1 MKTEAAISTGIELQ
15 HVSKV
20 YSIESQVVPA
30 LRDVSLSIP
39 LGSILAIIGKSG
51 AGKSTLLHIVGALD
65 RASSG
70 VVQFNGLDLSH
81 MEDQIASNF
90 RNSTVGFIFQM
101 NNLLQEFSAVENV
114 MMPGLIAGF
123 SPTVTRQR
131 AKEMLDSVGLSHRA
145 EHRPGELSGGE
156 QQRVAIARALFMSPP
171 LLLADEPT
179 GNLDNKTSRDIQEL
193 LLALCKERNMT
204 MLLVTHDL
212 DLASRLPHRI
222 VMDDGQVVDR
232 GIF

>member
-20 YSIESQVVPA
+20 YSIESQMVPA

-70 VVQFNGLDLSH
+70 VVQFNGLDLSR

-123 SPTVTRQR
+123 SPAVTRQR

-193 LLALCKERNMT
+193 LLTLCKERNMT

>member
-1 MKTEAAISTGIELQ
+1 VKTETTPLSGIELQ
-15 HVSKV
+15 HVSKI
-20 YSIESQVVPA
+20 YSIESHSVPA

-39 LGSILAIIGKSG
+39 LGSIVAVIGKSG
-51 AGKSTLLHIVGALD
+51 SGKSTLLHIVGALD
-65 RASSG
+65 RATKG
-70 VVQFNGLDLSH
+70 AVRFNGLDLSR

-101 NNLLQEFSAVENV
+101 NNLLQDFSAIENV

-123 SPTVTRQR
+123 SSAVSRQR
-131 AKEMLDSVGLSHRA
+131 AKEMLNAVGLSHRT

-156 QQRVAIARALFMSPP
+156 QQRVAIARALLMSPP

-179 GNLDNKTSRDIQEL
+179 GNLDNKTSQDIQEL
-193 LLALCKERNMT
+193 LLTLCRDLKMT

-212 DLASRLPHRI
+212 DLANRLPHRI
-222 VMDDGQVVDR
+222 TMADGQVVDR